1 MEHLF
6 TNITGLDMAL
16 CLALLLFYLWSV
28 PRTDQ
33 QAERAEELDMNAPD

>member
-16 CLALLLFYLWSV
+16 CLALLLIYLWSV
-28 PRTDQ
+28 PKNDGPP
-33 QAERAEELDMNAPD
+33 EPAEELDTNARD